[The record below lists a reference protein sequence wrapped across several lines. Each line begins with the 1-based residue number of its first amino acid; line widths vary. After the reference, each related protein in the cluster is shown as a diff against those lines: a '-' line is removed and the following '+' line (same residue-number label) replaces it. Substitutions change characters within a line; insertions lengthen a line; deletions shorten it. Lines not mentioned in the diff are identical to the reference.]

1 MILWMIPLSRSPVP
15 LEILAS
21 LRADIVPVAIGF
33 LLCGLALGAGLL
45 VAIRRRAGDATLISF
60 AGFAAIYGLRAL
72 GDSYAFELLSGVPA
86 LPRELFLSA
95 LTYILPVPA
104 ILFFSELLGRGW
116 RSFLRR
122 LWPAQLVFAVIAIAF
137 EIAVRKP
144 EALMGP
150 YRVLILFSL
159 LVSLAHL
166 FWPGQERTPDLQWLR
181 GSFVVLVVFALLE
194 NLRAVGLVRWPE
206 GAEPVGVLLFFA
218 GLGVVTARRVF
229 ETEESL
235 SAIRQELDTARRIQM
250 SILPGELPQIEGL
263 DLAVRYVPAADVA
276 GDFYDFLP
284 GDGRRLGVIVADVSG
299 HGVPAALIASMVKVA
314 VAAQE
319 PHAASPARV
328 LSGMNQIFHGK
339 LKNQFIT
346 AVYIHLD
353 LEAGRLT
360 WASAGHPPP
369 LLWRRRDGRVK
380 ELTQPGIVMGR
391 LRRAV
396 YTETSVPFG
405 PGDRLLLF
413 TDGIPEAA
421 SPAGEQLGDARLQEL
436 LAERAGSSAEAIA
449 GNLIET
455 VERWTGR
462 SAGFEDDLT
471 LVVAGV
477 GESGQASQ
485 EAAMNA
491 RKR

>member
-1 MILWMIPLSRSPVP
+1 MTLSSPIAP
-15 LEILAS
+15 EILAD
-21 LRADIVPVAIGF
+21 LQADVVPVAIGF

-45 VAIRRRAGDATLISF
+45 VVMRRRAGDATLLAF

-72 GDSYAFELLSGVPA
+72 CDSYAFELLSGLPD
-86 LPRELFLSA
+86 LPREIFVHS
-95 LTYILPVPA
+95 LTYILPVFA
-104 ILFFSELLGRGW
+104 IVFFAELMGKGW
-116 RSFLRR
+116 RSSLVW
-122 LWPAQLVFAVIAIAF
+122 LWRIHLAFAGIAITV
-137 EIAVRKP
+137 EIATRT
-144 EALMGP
+144 EEDLMGP
-150 YRVLILFSL
+150 YRALLLIDL
-159 LVSLAHL
+159 LVSLPHL
-166 FWPGQERTPDLQWLR
+166 FWPGQERTRDLRWLR
-181 GSFVVLVVFALLE
+181 GSFLVLVAFAVLE
-194 NLRAVGLVRWPE
+194 NLRAVGLIRWPE
-206 GAEPVGVLLFFA
+206 RVEPVGVLLFFA
-218 GLGVVTARRVF
+218 GLGIITARRVF
-229 ETEESL
+229 DSEERL
-235 SAIRQELDTARRIQM
+235 SAIRQELDTARRIQA
-250 SILPGELPQIEGL
+250 SILPGELPRIAGL
-263 DLAVRYVPAADVA
+263 DLAVRYVPAAGVA

-284 GDGRRLGVIVADVSG
+284 GDGRRLGAIVADVSG

-346 AVYIHLD
+346 AVYVFLD

-369 LLWRRRDGRVK
+369 LLWRQRDGRIE

-396 YTETSVPFG
+396 YTEASVPFE

-421 SPAGEQLGDARLQEL
+421 SPMGEQLGDARLQAL
-436 LAERAGSSAEAIA
+436 FAEPTGSAAEKIA
-449 GNLIET
+449 GNLIEG

-471 LVVAGV
+471 LVVVECRRSQQLATA
-477 GESGQASQ
+477 ES
-485 EAAMNA
+485 
-491 RKR
+491 

>member
-1 MILWMIPLSRSPVP
+1 MTPPSPIP
-15 LEILAS
+15 LEILAA
-21 LRADIVPVAIGF
+21 LREDVVPVAIGF

-45 VAIRRRAGDATLISF
+45 VAIRRRAGDATLLSF

-72 GDSYAFELLSGVPA
+72 CDSYAFELLSGVPD
-86 LPRELFLSA
+86 LPREIFVDS

-104 ILFFSELLGRGW
+104 LLFFSQLLGTGW
-116 RSFLRR
+116 RSSIVW
-122 LWPAQLVFAVIAIAF
+122 LWRIHLAFALIAICVEVATRT
-137 EIAVRKP
+137 E

-150 YRVLILFSL
+150 YRALLLIDL
-159 LVSLAHL
+159 LVSLPHL
-166 FWPGQERTPDLQWLR
+166 FWPGSERTRDLRWLR
-181 GSFVVLVVFALLE
+181 WSFLVLVAFTVLE

-206 GAEPVGVLLFFA
+206 GTEPIGILLFFA

-229 ETEESL
+229 DTEERL
-235 SAIRQELDTARRIQM
+235 SAIRQELDTARRIQE
-250 SILPGELPQIEGL
+250 SILPGELPRIAGL

-284 GDGRRLGVIVADVSG
+284 GEGKRLGVIVADVSG
-299 HGVPAALIASMVKVA
+299 HGVPAALITSMVKVA

-346 AVYIHLD
+346 AIYVFLD

-369 LLWRRRDGRVK
+369 LLWRKQDGRIE

-396 YTETSVPFG
+396 YTEASVSFE

-436 LAERAGSSAEAIA
+436 FAERAGSSAETIA
-449 GNLIET
+449 GGAIEA

-462 SAGFEDDLT
+462 SAGFDDDLT
-471 LVVAGV
+471 LVVVGAEEKTATAG
-477 GESGQASQ
+477 S
-485 EAAMNA
+485 
-491 RKR
+491 